1 MKTNLLLVIVVLS
14 SLMANGQ
21 SCNGRSF
28 TFPGAPS
35 NCTYTFT
42 STGWID
48 SAGNPTTVPTNV
60 GAGTTVCILANNT
73 DVISAAAAFKGVFYV
88 APGVTFSGIVNSFG
102 KDSQI
107 IVGGTINFGIS
118 PGLSSAK
125 FYIDNG
131 GILDFPTNL
140 SPGGDTEIH
149 NLGSI
154 TMGGTFSIGGSVE
167 VTNYEGGSVI
177 IEGDT
182 YLANTFSNCGYLEV
196 VNGNLTG
203 GGSSSLVNLCS
214 TYVQKDFELNAAFTN
229 DALLIIDGNI
239 QFNGSI
245 FYNNDIILVKNIYLN
260 NDDLVGNGSSS
271 TLIVRNYSELLAGS
285 SITGHYYYDQDDGG
299 GIDALCG
306 SCTADLYKIEYVDIP
321 ALVSEITVNC
331 GENFAP
337 EPIISQA
344 TLDFDGVDDYVST
357 PSFIVG
363 ESKVTIMAWVK
374 VDADAVGTR
383 TIAGENG
390 ACSLYLNTDN
400 KLYLSIKTTS
410 NGSPWVIPGPTL
422 PYDEWHH
429 VTGTFDASTGKMN
442 IYVDGALVKSSNS
455 ILSGTIE
462 NMGSSDGTF
471 NIGRLSR
478 AVSNRQY
485 FKGDIDEVRVFNVV
499 LSQDQISKIIYQEI
513 DEDAGFVRGLVVS
526 KEIADSKTESKISW
540 ANLLAYY
547 PMTDI
552 ISYER
557 TVDYSSN
564 NRLTTLH
571 NITTLQ
577 EQTAPLPYETKAD
590 GDWTAEGTWL
600 HGDVWDIENIP
611 NHDGTIVKI
620 NSKVTTT
627 ASHEHL
633 ALIIEENQL
642 LTVNTDRDINNTW
655 YLELNGSLELND
667 DAQLIQSMTSDL
679 VTGANGRILRRQDG
693 SSNVYWYTYMSS
705 PVGATGVTA
714 LTDNNAATNNTNNTA
729 FQFNTLK
736 EGDGSL
742 VQFTNALNEAGKIS
756 TRWMYTFEN
765 GLTYYDWVR
774 FNPSTSLDPGVG
786 YIHKGTGNA
795 GTTQEYIFEGKPNN
809 GTILITADDVD
820 GDSGNESQADVTLT
834 STLIGNPY
842 PSAIDA
848 HTFIDDNAGVIE
860 GTLYL
865 WQQWA
870 GS

>member
-1 MKTNLLLVIVVLS
+1 MKSKILFFAVVILTVMS
-14 SLMANGQ
+14 YGQ
-21 SCNGRSF
+21 ECLGVSFNPPAIPSSF
-28 TFPGAPS
+28 TYNYKTVSGI
-35 NCTYTFT
+35 
-42 STGWID
+42 TGWYD
-48 SAGNPTTVPTNV
+48 AADLPTTPPKTTGMGNMV
-60 GAGTTVCILANNT
+60 GSIGIFEDLTYYFGGIK
-73 DVISAAAAFKGVFYV
+73 SYEFYV
-88 APGVTFSGIVNSFG
+88 APGVLFTGTADSLKDSNFHFEGTANFLNTPTTGGTKIYIYPDGELTFSQNFSVSSNEFVHNAGLFNIGVPGSFVADLSVTSNFYSYPDSETIVNGDVHF
-102 KDSQI
+102 
-107 IVGGTINFGIS
+107 
-118 PGLSSAK
+118 PGS
-125 FYIDNG
+125 Y
-131 GILDFPTNL
+131 
-140 SPGGDTEIH
+140 
-149 NLGSI
+149 
-154 TMGGTFSIGGSVE
+154 
-167 VTNYEGGSVI
+167 Y
-177 IEGDT
+177 
-182 YLANTFSNCGYLEV
+182 NCGSLEAY
-196 VNGNLTG
+196 GDIHTG
-203 GGSSSLVNLCS
+203 GMSDFKNNCS
-214 TYVQKDFELNAAFTN
+214 TYIHGDFHLNGDYTN
-229 DALLIIDGNI
+229 DGIMYFKGGVNFIA
-239 QFNGSI
+239 SAI
-245 FYNNDIILVKNIYLN
+245 FYNTGVLIFDDLLLN
-260 NDDLVGNGSSS
+260 NDQIVGQISKDRKP
-271 TLIVRNYSELLAGS
+271 TLIVRNTATLTGGAAVIDHYFYNS
-285 SITGHYYYDQDDGG
+285 SATPPPGG
-299 GIDALCG
+299 GFNSVCG
-306 SCTADLYKIEYVDIP
+306 TCTADIYIASEATVPTTPRDI
-321 ALVSEITVNC
+321 LKDC
-331 GENFAP
+331 GADVRVGP
-337 EPIISQA
+337 PSIRA

-693 SSNVYWYTYMSS
+693 SSN
-705 PVGATGVTA
+705 
-714 LTDNNAATNNTNNTA
+714 
-729 FQFNTLK
+729 
-736 EGDGSL
+736 
-742 VQFTNALNEAGKIS
+742 
-756 TRWMYTFEN
+756 
-765 GLTYYDWVR
+765 
-774 FNPSTSLDPGVG
+774 
-786 YIHKGTGNA
+786 
-795 GTTQEYIFEGKPNN
+795 
-809 GTILITADDVD
+809 
-820 GDSGNESQADVTLT
+820 
-834 STLIGNPY
+834 
-842 PSAIDA
+842 
-848 HTFIDDNAGVIE
+848 
-860 GTLYL
+860 
-865 WQQWA
+865 
-870 GS
+870 